1 MRISFVKAVGAGP
14 ELASLFF
21 PSLCDLASLY
31 LSLAEAFSRGGF
43 LSLWL
48 PFFLAEA
55 AQMCG
60 SFCVGQL
67 LLDFQAINKKR

>member
-43 LSLWL
+43 LSRWL
-48 PFFLAEA
+48 SLSVASFLF
-55 AQMCG
+55 
-60 SFCVGQL
+60 S
-67 LLDFQAINKKR
+67 